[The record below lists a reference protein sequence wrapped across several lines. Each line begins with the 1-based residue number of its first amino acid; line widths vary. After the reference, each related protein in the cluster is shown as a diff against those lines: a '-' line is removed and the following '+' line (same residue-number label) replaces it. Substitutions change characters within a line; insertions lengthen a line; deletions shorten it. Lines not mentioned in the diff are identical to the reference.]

1 MLGSESQR
9 PAGVRRDHVGARGQG
24 GAPVA
29 RGLSNKTLYL
39 KILQPRQPPQ
49 LLQQGEREDR
59 VRREPAVG
67 GPPAREE
74 RGGACVEIKLR
85 APHAIDATC
94 FRSCVCSTAWRF
106 NAIDAMLS
114 P

>member
-1 MLGSESQR
+1 MTN
-9 PAGVRRDHVGARGQG
+9 D
-24 GAPVA
+24 
-29 RGLSNKTLYL
+29 
-39 KILQPRQPPQ
+39 KILQLREPPQ
-49 LLQQGEREDR
+49 LLQQGKRQ
-59 VRREPAVG
+59 VRREAAVG

-106 NAIDAMLS
+106 HAIDAKLS

>member
-1 MLGSESQR
+1 
-9 PAGVRRDHVGARGQG
+9 
-24 GAPVA
+24 
-29 RGLSNKTLYL
+29 
-39 KILQPRQPPQ
+39 
-49 LLQQGEREDR
+49 
-59 VRREPAVG
+59 VRREAAVG

-106 NAIDAMLS
+106 HAIDAMLS

>member
-1 MLGSESQR
+1 MSN
-9 PAGVRRDHVGARGQG
+9 RD
-24 GAPVA
+24 
-29 RGLSNKTLYL
+29 KTLYL

-59 VRREPAVG
+59 VRREAAVG

-106 NAIDAMLS
+106 HAIDAKLS